1 MNRRLNSF
9 NVARLPVIAALASIT
24 IEGAM
29 RPRSLLWSIV
39 AVIFVVAVVTG
50 FVVVRRGFS
59 ARDEPSAIE
68 KFVARRVRSFAA
80 PRRARE
86 LKNPIALTPAVL
98 ADARGHFADHCA
110 VCHANDGSGNTTIGR
125 NVYPKAPDMRAED
138 TQRLT
143 DGELYYII
151 QDGIRMTGMPAW
163 GKEGDENDEDSWKLV
178 HLIRHMSELT
188 PAQLKEMEKMNPKS
202 PGEIEEE
209 RQDQEFLRGGTEP
222 AAPEA
227 TKPKAPTH
235 KH

>member
-1 MNRRLNSF
+1 MRL
-9 NVARLPVIAALASIT
+9 
-24 IEGAM
+24 
-29 RPRSLLWSIV
+29 RSLAWLIASAI
-39 AVIFVVAVVTG
+39 ILVAVVSG
-50 FVVVRRGFS
+50 FFLVRRGFS

-68 KFVARRVRSFAA
+68 KFVARRVRGLAA

-86 LKNPIALTPAVL
+86 LQNPIALTPEML

-110 VCHANDGSGNTTIGR
+110 ICHGNDGSGNTTIGR
-125 NVYPKAPDMRAED
+125 NLYPKAPDMRLDD

-178 HLIRHMSELT
+178 HLIRHLHELT
-188 PAQLKEMEKMNPKS
+188 PAQLKDMEGMNPKS
-202 PGEIEEE
+202 PAEIEEE
-209 RQDQEFLRGGTEP
+209 RRDQEFLRGGAEP
-222 AAPEA
+222 AAPDT
-227 TKPKAPTH
+227 TKPTAPHH